1 MKIRHTARARQEIQQ
16 AAQWWLENRREASDV
31 FERELRRAFYL
42 LLAHPHVGQPV
53 AHLENVR
60 RLHWSRVR
68 YFLYY
73 RVEENAILLLALWHT
88 SRGVPG
94 L

>member
-1 MKIRHTARARQEIQQ
+1 MRIRHTARARQEIRE
-16 AAQWWLENRREASDV
+16 AARWWLENRREASDL
-31 FERELRRAFYL
+31 FEHELRRAFYL

-60 RLHWSRVR
+60 RLHLSRVR
-68 YFLYY
+68 YLLYY
-73 RVEENAILLLALWHT
+73 RVEEGAISILSLWHT